1 MNSIKYSDATKTTSG
16 FSLLELL
23 VALAIVGILAT
34 VAYPSYQ
41 DSVRKAN
48 RSEAIAELQAILAA
62 QERFFLTNRTYT
74 INLQELGYP
83 EEDDL
88 ENYNLRAA
96 ACQNGDG
103 DGDDANEVILCV
115 EITASAA
122 TDNQRVDGDIVMNS
136 LGRSD
141 LVVAGEDEVK
151 KQL

>member
-1 MNSIKYSDATKTTSG
+1 MNSIKYSDTTKTTSG

-74 INLQELGYP
+74 TNLQELGYP
-83 EEDDL
+83 EDDDL
-88 ENYNLRAA
+88 DNYDLEAA
-96 ACQNGDG
+96 TCQD
-103 DGDDANEVILCV
+103 DGDDEANAVILCV
-115 EITASAA
+115 EVTASAD

-136 LGRSD
+136 LGRSE
-141 LVVAGEDEVK
+141 LVEAGTDTVK